1 MTQRRQDK
9 KEDKIR
15 TRRYANAR
23 GFSMVELLLVVA
35 VGLILTGIAV
45 PQVKSG
51 MYRYRLN
58 GAVASATW
66 AIQSTRYQALMAGY
80 PYQVVFT
87 KATNEYQIQDLP
99 TGSASYANVG
109 SAVPLSG
116 SATVPKSGH
125 DAAIQA
131 ERICFG
137 DDGYAELH
145 DLISRTLSASYG
157 NQLCKHHA
165 FSHWNIL
172 LVNRARHR
180 DSRWWRF

>member
-116 SATVPKSGH
+116 SATSLNQDTTLQFKPNGFVSATTGTLNFT
-125 DAAIQA
+125 ISYQGL
-131 ERICFG
+131 CQQVTVTN
-137 DDGYAELH
+137 YAN
-145 DLISRTLSASYG
+145 ITLSAIGTS
-157 NQLCKHHA
+157 C
-165 FSHWNIL
+165 S
-172 LVNRARHR
+172 
-180 DSRWWRF
+180 